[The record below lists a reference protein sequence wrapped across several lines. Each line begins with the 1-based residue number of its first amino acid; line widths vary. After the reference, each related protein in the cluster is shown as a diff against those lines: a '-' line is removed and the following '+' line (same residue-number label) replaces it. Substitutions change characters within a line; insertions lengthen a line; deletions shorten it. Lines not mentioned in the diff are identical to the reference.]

1 MDKLEISARMTV
13 REGQLEGFKRQAAEM
28 IRVVKEK
35 DTRTLRY
42 EWFLSD
48 DGTRCEVREAY
59 ASSEGFIEHAMN
71 IGETRDELFR
81 LYADGHAVTVFGDP
95 SPQLLAMTKH
105 ISGVDIKWYTPLA
118 GLES

>member
-35 DTRTLRY
+35 DTRTLHY

-59 ASSEGFIEHAMN
+59 QSSEGFIEHAMH
-71 IGETRDELFR
+71 IGKVRDELFAH
-81 LYADGHAVTVFGDP
+81 YADGHAVTIYGEP

-105 ISGVDIKWYTPLA
+105 MNGVDIKWYSPLA